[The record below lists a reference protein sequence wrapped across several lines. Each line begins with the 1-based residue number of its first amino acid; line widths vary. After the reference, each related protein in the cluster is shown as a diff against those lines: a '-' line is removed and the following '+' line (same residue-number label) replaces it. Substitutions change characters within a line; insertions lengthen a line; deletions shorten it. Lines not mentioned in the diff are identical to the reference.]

1 MQFGASFCVVSAVV
15 TPVEKWKQFV
25 VCSTLVKSL
34 QIALHAFKKNLEKE
48 VLLPPLA
55 FLDLYLAFPLKAEW
69 SLEFLGRKVSTS
81 IYDTTEFR
89 NHP

>member
-1 MQFGASFCVVSAVV
+1 MQFGAFCVVSAVV

-89 NHP
+89 NHS